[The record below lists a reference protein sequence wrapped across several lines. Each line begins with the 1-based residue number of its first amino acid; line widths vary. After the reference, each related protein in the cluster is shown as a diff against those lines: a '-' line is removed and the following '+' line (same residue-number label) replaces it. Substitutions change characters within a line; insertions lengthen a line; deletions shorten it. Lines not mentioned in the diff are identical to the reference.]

1 MSARVSR
8 SDRGAIASVSSVAA
22 QTTFIRYMLERDFP
36 GCHVGPEPTTD
47 RFMAVMH
54 GKDERTI
61 PGNAAA
67 ADMSKPFTALTKF
80 GMAFLNKFEVC
91 QSTNQTQRWATRG
104 RLGRGG

>member
-1 MSARVSR
+1 
-8 SDRGAIASVSSVAA
+8 
-22 QTTFIRYMLERDFP
+22 MLERDFP

-67 ADMSKPFTALTKF
+67 ADMSKPFTALTKY

-91 QSTNQTQRWATRG
+91 QFGQRAG
-104 RLGRGG
+104 REGKGREGKGREGKGGNVAHGGM

>member
-1 MSARVSR
+1 
-8 SDRGAIASVSSVAA
+8 
-22 QTTFIRYMLERDFP
+22 MLERDFP

-67 ADMSKPFTALTKF
+67 ADMSKPFTALTKY

-91 QSTNQTQRWATRG
+91 Q
-104 RLGRGG
+104 LGRKGVEGNATPGGMQRQIGDGCAARACIWPWPRSLTPPSI